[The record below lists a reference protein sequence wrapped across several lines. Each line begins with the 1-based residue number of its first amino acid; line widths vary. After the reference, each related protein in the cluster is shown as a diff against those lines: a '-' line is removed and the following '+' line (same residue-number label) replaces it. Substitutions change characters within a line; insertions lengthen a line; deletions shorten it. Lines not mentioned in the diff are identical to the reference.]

1 MPLDPITGGAL
12 IAAGSSLLGGVL
24 GAAGSSNLNRRNR
37 RHQWDMMLQQQ
48 AYNDKVNQ
56 QQMDF
61 QREVNQQ
68 NFAWNDPSNI
78 RKRIEAA
85 GYNPYLYDKQNL
97 GSAQG
102 SGLNSLGM
110 QLGSPEQFNPGAALG
125 EGIRGAATSFFDNF
139 MKQKEIAALNTQNEA
154 RDYEFEKQKKN
165 DALSV
170 GGISPYYSA
179 GLSQIAQIQ
188 SAQASAKI
196 NTIQSTFEQW
206 RQEFY
211 SRNAMDENGKPLV
224 DENGEYVSNY
234 DAEQQSNVTRN
245 ILGVEKLQQDLLA
258 GEVNIENMEI
268 DHIVKRYDL
277 EFVKPQEL
285 ENLKQSLAVMKSTI
299 AANNASAQ
307 ASLANAYASLQSG
320 LTTNALR
327 KFNVGSA
334 SWAAMEQKYNAKMTE
349 SNYNYVDPAAASK
362 AWWHNSAVGFYLDP
376 ILGSAGQILGGARDA
391 GIAYRTIKGTKSKP
405 TKVKGFLR

>member
-12 IAAGSSLLGGVL
+12 IAAGSSLLGGAL

-61 QREVNQQ
+61 QREINQQ

-78 RKRIEAA
+78 RKRVEAA

-102 SGLNSLGM
+102 VNLSSSSAGLGTPS
-110 QLGSPEQFNPGAALG
+110 EFNPGAALG
-125 EGIRGAATSFFDNF
+125 EGIRGAATSFYDNF
-139 MKQKEIAALNTQNEA
+139 MKQQDIDA
-154 RDYEFEKQKKN
+154 RKKQIEVSDYEFEKQKKN
-165 DALSV
+165 DALTI

-188 SAQASAKI
+188 SAQAAAKI

-245 ILGVEKLQQDLLA
+245 ILGVEKLQQDMLA
-258 GEVNIENMEI
+258 GKVNIESMEI
-268 DHIVKRYDL
+268 DKLIKKYDL
-277 EFVKPQEL
+277 TFTKPQEL
-285 ENLKQSLAVMKSTI
+285 ENLKQSLSVMQSTI

-307 ASLANAYASLQSG
+307 ASLAAAYNQLMQGTTEEQSRVFKLGSLNWDRELKAQQHYSND
-320 LTTNALR
+320 LNLRER
-327 KFNVGSA
+327 KFNYDVQSEGRDLRGSWFGRYPGA
-334 SWAAMEQKYNAKMTE
+334 LFSTAGDWINR
-349 SNYNYVDPAAASK
+349 
-362 AWWHNSAVGFYLDP
+362 G
-376 ILGSAGQILGGARDA
+376 LGPLLGPLSR
-391 GIAYRTIKGTKSKP
+391 IV
-405 TKVKGFLR
+405 VK